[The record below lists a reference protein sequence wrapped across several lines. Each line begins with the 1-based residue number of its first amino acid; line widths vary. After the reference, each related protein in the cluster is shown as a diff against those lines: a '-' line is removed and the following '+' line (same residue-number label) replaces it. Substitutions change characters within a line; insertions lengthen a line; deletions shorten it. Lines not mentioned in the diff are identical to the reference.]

1 MVNDACFHLCLF
13 SSSLQYSLYPN
24 AKKETM
30 NRKKKMNSILD
41 KRIKQMNAK
50 KNPSNK
56 AKYISKAERAKL
68 DALESA
74 ATLENSSVIAE

>member
-1 MVNDACFHLCLF
+1 
-13 SSSLQYSLYPN
+13 
-24 AKKETM
+24 M